1 MLFARLLSKIF
12 NKKNGI
18 VLIDSEGQKYICGT
32 PNLNNPLT
40 LKLLKKE
47 LNWKLVL
54 NPDLNFPEAY
64 MRGEIEFENGSLL
77 DFLNMT
83 FENIGHGEINISG
96 YIVKKILHA
105 WRFITNYNLP
115 GRSKFNAQSHY
126 DIGGAKGESLYDLF
140 LDKKHR
146 QYSCAYFKKDD
157 ESLEDAQQNK
167 LNHIIRKLDIKSGQR
182 VLDIGCGWGGMVYEI
197 ARQSQCEVTGIS
209 LSENQINYCKKK
221 AKELKLDNQV
231 NFELCDYR
239 EVKGKYQ
246 RLVSVGAFE
255 HIGKKF
261 YKTFFKK
268 VHNIMTDN
276 GICLLHT
283 IGTVNSPG
291 PTQPFIQKRIFPGG
305 ILPSLSDLIS
315 PIEKTGLILADC
327 ETLIHHYDKTL
338 KAWLDR
344 FLKNKE
350 KAKFLYN
357 KEFVRMWEFYLASC
371 SAGFKFRDLVVY
383 QLQLVKSFTAL
394 PSNRRNYIYQ

>member
-32 PNLNNPLT
+32 PDLNNPLT

-47 LNWKLVL
+47 LNWKLIL

-77 DFLNMT
+77 DFLNMA
-83 FENIGHGEINISG
+83 FENIGHGETNISG

-167 LNHIIRKLDIKSGQR
+167 LNHIIRKLDIKPGQR

-221 AKELKLDNQV
+221 AKEFKLDNQV

-305 ILPSLSDLIS
+305 IIPSLSDLIS

-371 SAGFKFRDLVVY
+371 SAAFKFRDLVVY

>member
-1 MLFARLLSKIF
+1 MLFARLLSKIL
-12 NKKNGI
+12 NKNGI
-18 VLIDSEGQKYICGT
+18 ILIDSQGQKYICGK
-32 PNLNNPLT
+32 PNLSNPLT
-40 LKLLKKE
+40 VKLLKKN

-64 MRGEIEFENGSLL
+64 IRGEIEIENGSLI
-77 DFLNMT
+77 DFLNLI
-83 FENIGHGEINISG
+83 FENIGRKEINVYG
-96 YIVKKILHA
+96 YVAKNFLHA
-105 WRFITNYNLP
+105 WRFFTNYNLP
-115 GRSKFNAQSHY
+115 AKSKKNIKHHY
-126 DIGGAKGESLYDLF
+126 DKGEDLYDLF

-146 QYSCAYFKKDD
+146 QYSCAYFLSPD

-167 LNHIIRKLDIKSGQR
+167 IDHIIKKLDLRPGQKI
-182 VLDIGCGWGGMVYEI
+182 LDIGCGWGGMAFEI

-221 AKELKLDNQV
+221 AKELNMDNQV

-239 EVKGKYQ
+239 EIKGKFQ
-246 RLVSVGAFE
+246 RIVSVGAFE
-255 HIGKKF
+255 HFGKKF
-261 YKTFFKK
+261 YKTFFQK
-268 VHNIMTDN
+268 VHDIMIND

-283 IGTVNSPG
+283 IGTVDSPG
-291 PTQPFIQKRIFPGG
+291 PIQPFIQKRIFPGG
-305 ILPSLSDLIS
+305 IIPSLSDLVK
-315 PIEKTGLILADC
+315 PIEKTGLIITDC

-344 FLKNKE
+344 FLKNKD

-371 SAGFKFRDLVVY
+371 SAAFKFRDLVVY
-383 QLQLVKSFTAL
+383 QLQLAKSFTAL

>member
-1 MLFARLLSKIF
+1 MLLAKLLSKIF
-12 NKKNGI
+12 SKKNGI
-18 VLIDSEGQKYICGT
+18 ILIDSEGQKYICGT
-32 PNLNNPLT
+32 PDLNNPLT

-47 LNWKLVL
+47 LNWKLIL

-77 DFLNMT
+77 DFLNMA

-221 AKELKLDNQV
+221 AKEFKLDNQV

-305 ILPSLSDLIS
+305 IIPSLSDLIS

>member
-1 MLFARLLSKIF
+1 MLLAKLLSQIF
-12 NKKNGI
+12 SKKNGI
-18 VLIDSEGQKYICGT
+18 ILIDSEGQKYICGT

-47 LNWKLVL
+47 LNWKLIL

-77 DFLNMT
+77 DFLNMA

-305 ILPSLSDLIS
+305 IIPSLSDLIS

>member
-77 DFLNMT
+77 DFLNVA
-83 FENIGHGEINISG
+83 FENIGHGETNISG

-182 VLDIGCGWGGMVYEI
+182 VLDIGCGWGGMAFEI

-221 AKELKLDNQV
+221 AKEFKLDNQV

-305 ILPSLSDLIS
+305 IVPSLSDLIS

>member
-1 MLFARLLSKIF
+1 MLLAKLLSEIF
-12 NKKNGI
+12 SKKNGI
-18 VLIDSEGQKYICGT
+18 ILIDSEGQKYICGT

-77 DFLNMT
+77 DFLNMA

-96 YIVKKILHA
+96 YLVKKILHA

-221 AKELKLDNQV
+221 AKEFKLDNQV

-305 ILPSLSDLIS
+305 IVPSLSDLIS